1 VVATPGKHADIAV
14 PFRSRRLAFNKYLE
28 SGNKMKDRFDVR
40 MGVTPTLFIGKWT
53 VRVLFLLKERPYRH
67 AQLRRRLGVIS
78 QRMLTRTLRNL
89 ELTGLIS
96 RKLTQS
102 RSVTVSYSLTK
113 LGRSFIVPLNSVCRW
128 IDRNRAGLRA
138 TIDLAK

>member
-1 VVATPGKHADIAV
+1 
-14 PFRSRRLAFNKYLE
+14 
-28 SGNKMKDRFDVR
+28 MKNRFDVR
-40 MGVTPTLFIGKWT
+40 LDVTPTLFIGKWT

-89 ELTGLIS
+89 ESAGLIS
-96 RKLTQS
+96 RKVTQS

-113 LGRSFIVPLNSVCRW
+113 LGPELYGPGKQCLPL
-128 IDRNRAGLRA
+128 D
-138 TIDLAK
+138 

>member
-1 VVATPGKHADIAV
+1 MK
-14 PFRSRRLAFNKYLE
+14 NK
-28 SGNKMKDRFDVR
+28 FDVQL
-40 MGVTPTLFIGKWT
+40 GATPTLFIGKWT

-89 ELTGLIS
+89 ESAGLIS
-96 RKLTQS
+96 RKVTQS

-113 LGRSFIVPLNSVCRW
+113 LGPELYGPGKQCLPL
-128 IDRNRAGLRA
+128 D
-138 TIDLAK
+138 